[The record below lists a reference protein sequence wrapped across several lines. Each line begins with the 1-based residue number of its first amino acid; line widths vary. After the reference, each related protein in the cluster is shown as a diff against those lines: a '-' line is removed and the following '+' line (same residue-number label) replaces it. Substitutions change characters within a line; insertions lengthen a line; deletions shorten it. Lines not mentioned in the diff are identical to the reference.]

1 MFPERDKEISFAL
14 GIGPYLEVVSL
25 PEFLF
30 HEPIGYEC
38 DEERQEEVEKG
49 HGEEEA
55 GEVSAG
61 RVDRGVRTISQG
73 RLITVCAGQSNVGN
87 CSHQA
92 SAQSVVAPGSQVN
105 SP

>member
-14 GIGPYLEVVSL
+14 GIGPYLEVASL

-38 DEERQEEVEKG
+38 DEERHEEVEKG
-49 HGEEEA
+49 HGKEEA

-61 RVDRGVRTISQG
+61 RVGRGVRTISQG
-73 RLITVCAGQSNVGN
+73 RLISGCARQSQVGN
-87 CSHQA
+87 CSHQT
-92 SAQSVVAPGSQVN
+92 SAQSMVVPGSQVD